1 MNQQRHRTLLET
13 TTTLP
18 PAEVLAAAKQ
28 FFSQRSSIYAAF
40 LEQES
45 ATHISMRGQGNEE
58 IVVGVSEG
66 AGGTFVSAS
75 TYFFDQQVTRFL
87 ASLPTPVPV
96 AVADGSEEEGDDRAA
111 LTAGAPAED
120 RP

>member
-13 TTTLP
+13 TTTLS

-28 FFSQRSSIYAAF
+28 FFSQRTSMYAAF

-45 ATHISMRGQGNEE
+45 ETHVALRGQGNEE
-58 IVVGVSEG
+58 VIVGVSV
-66 AGGTFVSAS
+66 APRGTAVTAS

-87 ASLPTPVPV
+87 ASLPTPPV
-96 AVADGSEEEGDDRAA
+96 VDEETGDVGGDGQAA
-111 LTAGAPAED
+111 LTAGAAPEAT
-120 RP
+120 P